1 LSRGHFE
8 LNRAH
13 SDPPFAHDRMPHP
26 GVLLVN
32 LGTPAAP
39 TAAAVRSYLVEFLA
53 DPRVVEIPAVLWRPL
68 LHGIVLRTRPAKS
81 AARYR
86 AIWTGDGSP
95 LAIHAAKQRTLLAG
109 SLGQKM
115 KAQGLPADHVAVGHA
130 MRYGEPS
137 IAGALAR
144 LTAAGCAR
152 ILVMPM
158 YPQYAA
164 STTGSAFDTVV
175 AACGTM
181 RRVPGLR
188 FVDSFHDDPGYIGAL
203 AQAVNDHWMRHGR
216 PEHLVLSFH
225 GVPRATLERGD
236 PYYCHCQKTARL
248 LARELGLEPRA
259 WTIAF
264 QSRFGR
270 ARWVGPYTKDVLAEL
285 GGRKLRR
292 VDVFCPGFVAD
303 CLETLEEIG
312 IEGRGVFTR
321 AGGGDLEL
329 IPCLNEHPR
338 FIAALADL
346 AASHLQG
353 WLAPPP
359 DADTREA
366 TRLRAVALGAK
377 A

>member
-1 LSRGHFE
+1 MKS
-8 LNRAH
+8 AH
-13 SDPPFAHDRMPHP
+13 AEPKFAHDRATHP

-39 TAAAVRSYLVEFLA
+39 TPAAVRSYLAEFLT
-53 DPRVVEIPAVLWRPL
+53 DPRVVEIPSVLWRPL
-68 LHGIVLRTRPAKS
+68 LHAIVLRTRPAKS

-86 AIWTGDGSP
+86 SIWTSDGSP
-95 LAIHAAKQRTLLAG
+95 LAVHLAKQRTLVAG
-109 SLGQKM
+109 YLGQKM
-115 KAQGLPADHVAVGHA
+115 KAQGLPADHVVVGHA

-137 IAGALAR
+137 ISAALAR
-144 LTAAGCAR
+144 LQAAGCSR
-152 ILVMPM
+152 ILVIPM

-164 STTGSAFDTVV
+164 STTGSAFDAV
-175 AACGTM
+175 AEACTQM

-188 FVDSFHDDPGYIGAL
+188 FVDSFHDDPGYIAAL
-203 AQAVNDHWMRHGR
+203 AQAVNDHWTRHAR

-225 GVPRATLERGD
+225 GVPRATLVRGD
-236 PYYCHCQKTARL
+236 PYYCYCQKTARL
-248 LARELGLEPRA
+248 LARELGLEPKQ
-259 WTIAF
+259 WTISF

-270 ARWVGPYTKDVLAEL
+270 GRWLGPYTTDVLTDL
-285 GGRKLRR
+285 GRQKLRR

-312 IEGRGVFTR
+312 IEGRGTFTR

-359 DADTREA
+359 DADAREA